1 MDVFGSVDA
10 EVFILN
16 NVLLTHFWVSHP
28 IAAGLI
34 HLFIFLQRV
43 NGGQVGDCWH
53 GAYWI
58 YLVYFFLKSFPLRG
72 QSSSFLFKCKAQ
84 SEKNLKS
91 DLNFFDVEQTKENTE
106 AD

>member
-1 MDVFGSVDA
+1 MES
-10 EVFILN
+10 
-16 NVLLTHFWVSHP
+16 
-28 IAAGLI
+28 
-34 HLFIFLQRV
+34 LFFFLQRV

-84 SEKNLKS
+84 SEKNLKF
-91 DLNFFDVEQTKENTE
+91 DLNFLVRDRLKKTLRLTE
-106 AD
+106 FSLI

>member
-1 MDVFGSVDA
+1 MES
-10 EVFILN
+10 
-16 NVLLTHFWVSHP
+16 
-28 IAAGLI
+28 
-34 HLFIFLQRV
+34 LFFFLQRV

-84 SEKNLKS
+84 SEKNLKF
-91 DLNFFDVEQTKENTE
+91 DLNFLVRNRLKKTLRLTE
-106 AD
+106 FSLI